1 MSSERLRPAVSSA
14 SATSPDRTVT
24 AIRCA
29 SPVAFLTA
37 VLAAAAAVMA
47 TGYLLDL
54 VGLRI
59 HPIAL
64 GCAACVAA
72 IAGFRGFRHAP
83 GTPARDELAGFSVVV
98 TVLGA
103 FLLWR
108 AWPALLP
115 VTDGPDVVHHLQLIH
130 LIQRTQ
136 RLAHDP
142 ALNGYL
148 LEMMNYTP
156 GSHILAA
163 TIAAWLRVDALR
175 VVHPIAALCVALKAG
190 VLYLIARRVS
200 AGPRNTVQA
209 LAAPLLALMP
219 AVYFLG
225 SFSQF
230 FFFAQVVSETFAIAM
245 LLAVVSWSETRERRY
260 LWLFA
265 VLGVGAF
272 LAWPVWIGPPVL
284 TLLVAMV
291 LGPGRSRAR
300 VLEALIAIGPI
311 VAVAAVHVALHAG
324 GAAIIGSSGA
334 VTRPSVSAFG
344 VWFLVL
350 AAGGGLLAVREPAVR
365 PVVAFLGATLLQ
377 AAVLAAL
384 DWRVGSTSFYMPFKM
399 MYLAILPG
407 AVLGAA
413 FLARVADAAAAGLPA
428 ARTIAIVTP
437 VIVAALLAE
446 GRVPLTRP
454 PSPIATSAYEAGL
467 WAREH
472 TPPACVDYF
481 SRHWLTGYWL
491 HLDVLGNPRLS
502 DRMREESFEFRDS
515 VGKWI
520 QGRGLPYA
528 IVEDLAAV
536 PRDARVDMIPLRR
549 FGLAAVVRN
558 SRPGSDPEPALCR
571 GK

>member
-1 MSSERLRPAVSSA
+1 M
-14 SATSPDRTVT
+14 T
-24 AIRCA
+24 
-29 SPVAFLTA
+29 
-37 VLAAAAAVMA
+37 

-54 VGLRI
+54 LGLRI
-59 HPIAL
+59 QPVAL
-64 GCAACVAA
+64 GCAAGAAAVA
-72 IAGFRGFRHAP
+72 GYRGFRHAP
-83 GTPARDELAGFSVVV
+83 GSPGWQELAGFGAVVIG
-98 TVLGA
+98 LGV

-130 LIQRTQ
+130 LIQRTH

-142 ALNGYL
+142 ALGVYL

-175 VVHPIAALCVALKAG
+175 VVHPIAALCVALKGG
-190 VLYLIARRVS
+190 VLYLIARRVIE
-200 AGPRNTVQA
+200 GPHGPVQA
-209 LAAPLLALMP
+209 LAAPLLALTP
-219 AVYFLG
+219 AVYFFG
-225 SFSQF
+225 SFSRF

-245 LLAVVSWSETRERRY
+245 LLAVVSWAETRERRY
-260 LWLFA
+260 LWWFG

-284 TLLVAMV
+284 TLLVTMAVVTGRWRVRVQEAMLA
-291 LGPGRSRAR
+291 LGP
-300 VLEALIAIGPI
+300 IAM
-311 VAVAAVHVALHAG
+311 VAAVHVALHAG
-324 GAAIIGSSGA
+324 GAAIVGSSGA

-344 VWFLVL
+344 VSFLVL
-350 AAGGGLLAVREPAVR
+350 AGGGTLLAVRQTSVR
-365 PVVAFLGATLLQ
+365 PVAAFLAATLLQ
-377 AAVLAAL
+377 AAVLGAL
-384 DWRVGSTSFYMPFKM
+384 DQWAGSTSFYMPFKM

-413 FLARVADAAAAGLPA
+413 FLARVSAAVVGRSAVRG
-428 ARTIAIVTP
+428 IAIVAP
-437 VIVAALLAE
+437 LIVAVLLAV
-446 GRVPLTRP
+446 GRVPLRRP
-454 PSPIATSAYEAGL
+454 HSPIAPSALEAGL
-467 WAREH
+467 WARDH

-491 HLDVLGNPRLS
+491 HLDVLGNPRLT
-502 DRMREESFEFRDS
+502 DRMRAESFEFHDS
-515 VGKWI
+515 VSKWI

-528 IVEDLAAV
+528 IVEDFEAV

-549 FGLAAVVRN
+549 FGPAAVVQN
-558 SRPGSDPEPALCR
+558 TRPGSDPESALCR

>member
-1 MSSERLRPAVSSA
+1 M
-14 SATSPDRTVT
+14 
-24 AIRCA
+24 
-29 SPVAFLTA
+29 
-37 VLAAAAAVMA
+37 AA
-47 TGYLLDL
+47 GYLLDL
-54 VGLRI
+54 AGLRI
-59 HPIAL
+59 NPLAL
-64 GCAACVAA
+64 AAAA
-72 IAGFRGFRHAP
+72 GGAAVAGFRGFRREP
-83 GTPARDELAGFSVVV
+83 GTPARDELAGFSAVVIA
-98 TVLGA
+98 LGA

-130 LIQRTQ
+130 LIQRTG

-142 ALNGYL
+142 ALNVYL

-175 VVHPIAALCVALKAG
+175 VVYPIAALSVALKAG
-190 VLYLIARRVS
+190 VLYLIARRVIR
-200 AGPRNTVQA
+200 GPRDTVRA
-209 LAAPLLALMP
+209 LAAPLLALLP
-219 AVYFLG
+219 SVYFLG

-230 FFFAQVVSETFAIAM
+230 FFFAQVVSETFAAAM
-245 LLAVVSWSETRERRY
+245 LLAVVSWAGTRERRY

-284 TLLVAMV
+284 TLLATMA
-291 LGPGRSRAR
+291 LGSGRSRAR
-300 VLEALIAIGPI
+300 VLDAVIAIGPI
-311 VAVAAVHVALHAG
+311 ASVAAVHVALHAG

-334 VTRPSVSAFG
+334 VTRPSVPAFG

-350 AAGGGLLAVREPAVR
+350 AAGGCLLAVRAPAVR
-365 PVVAFLGATLLQ
+365 PVVVFLFATLLQ

-384 DWRVGSTSFYMPFKM
+384 DWRAGSTSFYMPLKM
-399 MYLAILPG
+399 IYLAILPG

-413 FLARVADAAAAGLPA
+413 FLARAADAAAAGLPA
-428 ARTIAIVTP
+428 ARAIAIVAP

-446 GRVPLTRP
+446 GRVPRTRP
-454 PSPIATSAYEAGL
+454 SSPIAMSAYEAGL
-467 WAREH
+467 WAREN
-472 TPPACVDYF
+472 TPPACIDYF

-558 SRPGSDPEPALCR
+558 TRPGSDPESTLCG

>member
-1 MSSERLRPAVSSA
+1 VA
-14 SATSPDRTVT
+14 
-24 AIRCA
+24 AIRCPP
-29 SPVAFLTA
+29 PVALLAA
-37 VLAAAAAVMA
+37 VLAAAAAVMTA
-47 TGYLLDL
+47 GYLLDL
-54 VGLRI
+54 LGLRI
-59 HPIAL
+59 HPMAL
-64 GCAACVAA
+64 GCAAGAAAVA
-72 IAGFRGFRHAP
+72 GVRGFRHAP
-83 GTPARDELAGFSVVV
+83 GSSPWGELAGFSAVVIG
-98 TVLGA
+98 LGA

-115 VTDGPDVVHHLQLIH
+115 ITDGPDVVHHLQLIH
-130 LIQRTQ
+130 LIQRTL

-142 ALNGYL
+142 ALDVYL

-175 VVHPIAALCVALKAG
+175 VVHPIAAVCVALKSG
-190 VLYLIARRVS
+190 VLYLIARRVID
-200 AGPRNTVQA
+200 GPHSTVQA
-209 LAAPLLALMP
+209 LAAPLLALVP
-219 AVYFLG
+219 AVYFFG

-245 LLAVVSWSETRERRY
+245 LLAVVAWAETRARRY
-260 LWLFA
+260 LWWFG

-284 TLLVAMV
+284 TLLVTMALV
-291 LGPGRSRAR
+291 PDRSRAR
-300 VLEALIAIGPI
+300 VAEAMVAIGPI
-311 VAVAAVHVALHAG
+311 VTVAAVHVGLHAG
-324 GAAIIGSSGA
+324 GAAIVGSSGA

-344 VWFLVL
+344 AWFLIL
-350 AAGGGLLAVREPAVR
+350 AAGGALLAVRQSTVR
-365 PVVAFLGATLLQ
+365 PVVAFLAATLVQ
-377 AAVLAAL
+377 AGVLAGL
-384 DWRVGSTSFYMPFKM
+384 DLWAGSTSFYMPFKM
-399 MYLAILPG
+399 MYLIILPG

-413 FLARVADAAAAGLPA
+413 CLARVSAAVVGRPA
-428 ARTIAIVTP
+428 TRSIAIAAP
-437 VIVAALLAE
+437 VVVAALLAK

-454 PSPIATSAYEAGL
+454 HSPIATSTYEAGV

-502 DRMREESFEFRDS
+502 DRMRAESFEFHDS
-515 VGKWI
+515 VSKWI

-528 IVEDLAAV
+528 IVEDFAAV

-558 SRPGSDPEPALCR
+558 TRPGTRPGSDPESSLCR